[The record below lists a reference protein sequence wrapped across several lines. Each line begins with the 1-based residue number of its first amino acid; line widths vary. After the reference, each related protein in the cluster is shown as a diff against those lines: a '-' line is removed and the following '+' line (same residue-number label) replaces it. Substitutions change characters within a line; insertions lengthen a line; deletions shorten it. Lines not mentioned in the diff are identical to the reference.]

1 MSASTQSLL
10 TGNFKGVTLIFG
22 NYLLVILEE
31 ITRKPTAENLIVFS
45 PVFFFKARQV
55 SPTLL
60 SAYKLVSTFSPRNDT
75 KRPLYRRDTVAGKIH
90 NKCLVK

>member
-1 MSASTQSLL
+1 MSPSTQSSL

-31 ITRKPTAENLIVFS
+31 IFRKPNAENLFLLFS
-45 PVFFFKARQV
+45 SLKASQV

-75 KRPLYRRDTVAGKIH
+75 KRPLYQRDTVAGKIH

>member
-1 MSASTQSLL
+1 MSASTQSSL
-10 TGNFKGVTLIFG
+10 TGNFKGVALIFG

-31 ITRKPTAENLIVFS
+31 IFRKPTAENLS
-45 PVFFFKARQV
+45 SLKARQV

-60 SAYKLVSTFSPRNDT
+60 SVYKLVSTFSPRNDT
-75 KRPLYRRDTVAGKIH
+75 KRPLYQRDTVAGKIH